1 MVSAVTS
8 SPSILEYFKAR
19 GYSVGEV
26 EGCIK
31 DVGLT
36 IVAVVGR

>member
-1 MVSAVTS
+1 MASTVSS

-19 GYSVGEV
+19 GYSVGGL

-31 DVGLT
+31 DVSLT